1 MDSLS
6 PGQARRIALAAQ
18 GFADPR
24 PAAEPDRR
32 HLRRV
37 LGRVGLLQIDSV
49 NVLQRAHYLPLY
61 SRLGPYRTSLLDGAV
76 YQRPRELFE
85 YWGHEASL
93 LPVGLHRQIGEVT
106 AIYVDPPHW
115 GTGAGR
121 ALMDAACG
129 RLVER
134 GFTTVR
140 LWVLAAN
147 HQARRFY
154 ERAGFVP
161 DGATAGYPVGRPD
174 GSVIELPEV
183 RYTREL
189 P

>member
-1 MDSLS
+1 VLTVRAATIGDAGEIVRINVHAWQRAYAGIVPADVLDSMEIEGRVERYRYRMRHS
-6 PGQARRIALAAQ
+6 PGFEHLVAAD
-18 GFADPR
+18 GDKTVGYAC
-24 PAAEPDRR
+24 
-32 HLRRV
+32 
-37 LGRVGLLQIDSV
+37 LG
-49 NVLQRAHYLPLY
+49 NY
-61 SRLGPYRTSLLDGAV
+61 RLGQRQDG
-76 YQRPRELFE
+76 
-85 YWGHEASL
+85 
-93 LPVGLHRQIGEVT
+93 GLHRQIGEVT